1 MSQATQA
8 PAAPVTVV
16 QIRLF
21 CLGKCLT
28 QYTIYKRNYPNG
40 KSMLCPVCG
49 KRSPF
54 VANGYQQVAP
64 EQADAYHETRP
75 DEHTNQYALKAI
87 EMMLAELEIERK
99 RRAR

>member
-1 MSQATQA
+1 MTTQA
-8 PAAPVTVV
+8 QTPAKITVTN
-16 QIRLF
+16 IRVF

-54 VANGYQQVAP
+54 VANGYRQVAP
-64 EQADAYHETRP
+64 EQVGAYHETRP
-75 DEHTNQYALKAI
+75 DEHTNQYAKKAI
-87 EMMLAELEIERK
+87 AMMLAELEIERK